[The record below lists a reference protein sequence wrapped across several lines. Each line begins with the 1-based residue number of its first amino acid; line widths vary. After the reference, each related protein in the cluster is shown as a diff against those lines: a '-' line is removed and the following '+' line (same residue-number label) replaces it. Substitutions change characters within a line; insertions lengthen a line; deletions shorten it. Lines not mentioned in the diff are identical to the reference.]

1 MSLCKQ
7 KIVHQ
12 EVQKLIALGLLSN
25 RGPIGPPGLP
35 GAPAA
40 DSTIGNV
47 PTTFTIN
54 TGDIITPAQ
63 LGITPFQTY
72 GVAFSLTLIATIQ
85 YVLDFQPLLNGNY
98 QYTNNSPTTLVAG
111 TTFNYDGPI
120 IPTTTP
126 LATPRAGFFT
136 PACPAAV
143 PTPTP
148 CRTTCVE
155 SCPCDVKLR
164 QQIDLA
170 LLTLQREGRLTDL
183 SLAGPQGPNGI
194 PGASNPIGQFV
205 ATPPLSATFTT
216 ALPTTCFPIAQTQ
229 ICPSLIQGLTI
240 PVLIQGSPFNMA
252 LVGGNVCFTYTGN
265 GSVTLTLN
273 NSLIIIN
280 NQR

>member
-40 DSTIGNV
+40 GSTIGNV
-47 PTTFTIN
+47 PTGFTIN
-54 TGDIITPAQ
+54 KGDTITPAQ

-72 GVAFSLTLIATIQ
+72 GVPFLLSTQNT
-85 YVLDFQPLLNGNY
+85 LDFQPLPNGNY
-98 QYTNNSPTTLVAG
+98 QYTGSDSVILVAG
-111 TTFNYDGPI
+111 TTFTYVGPNI
-120 IPTTTP
+120 LVTTP
-126 LATPRAGFFT
+126 PSIPPAGFFT

-194 PGASNPIGQFV
+194 PGYSNPIGQFV
-205 ATPPLSATFTT
+205 ATPALLATFTT
-216 ALPTTCFPIAQTQ
+216 TSPLICFPIAQTQ
-229 ICPSLIQGLTI
+229 ICPCLIQGLTI
-240 PVLIQGSPFNMA
+240 PVLIQGSPFDMA
-252 LVGGNVCFTYTGN
+252 LVGGNVCFTYNQT

-273 NSLIIIN
+273 NSLIIIES
-280 NQR
+280 QR